1 MARRQA
7 GEAVKAGFYWRMAH
21 WQIVTIA
28 ENGET
33 LPGNA
38 GEPYLRIPAL
48 LMLLLAPIMGGLLVI
63 FLPFVGVAIVLQHAV
78 RAAFRAVHKT
88 AEESGP
94 APKEQ
99 GR

>member
-1 MARRQA
+1 MARQKA

-28 ENGET
+28 EDGER

-38 GEPYLRIPAL
+38 GEPFLRIPAL
-48 LMLLLAPIMGGLLVI
+48 MMLLLAPVMGGLFVM
-63 FLPFVGVAIVLQHAV
+63 FLPFIGIAIVVQHAL
-78 RAAFRAVHKT
+78 RSLGRTVHKT